1 MTGSPLFLISFVPHH
16 ISSRPLVI
24 GEWSLATG
32 PGCTAD
38 IFPDCRTFKMQD
50 SVNLLANTS
59 ESNVFMRRFFEAQ
72 ASTFEENSGGW
83 IFWNWKT
90 ESVADWSVSR
100 IVEASDELSIN
111 EADIFPYTSLLLLCS
126 IRQE

>member
-1 MTGSPLFLISFVPHH
+1 M
-16 ISSRPLVI
+16 I

-38 IFPDCRTFKMQD
+38 IFPDCRTFTMED

-59 ESNVFMRRFFEAQ
+59 EANVFMRRFFEAQ

-90 ESVADWSVSR
+90 ESVADWSVS
-100 IVEASDELSIN
+100 
-111 EADIFPYTSLLLLCS
+111 
-126 IRQE
+126 